1 MRAFMARHVSGVF
14 YKSDRV
20 PVTAGTQVRLLG
32 SDHKPLGRATLVE
45 LGPSGAR
52 LTASRAPEL
61 GTKLQVAIT
70 LPGRYIEFEVPGM
83 VDWELDSDFGVAF
96 DYLTARQAYGLSLAR
111 ELLRAAPGAAE
122 AAPRRAARR

>member
-1 MRAFMARHVSGVF
+1 MPRLMPRHVSGVF
-14 YKSDRV
+14 FKSDRV
-20 PVTAGTQVRLLG
+20 PVIAGTQVRLLG
-32 SDHKPLGRATLVE
+32 ADHKPLGRAVLLE

-52 LTASRAPEL
+52 LRASRPPEL

-83 VDWELDSDFGVAF
+83 VDWDLDSDFGVAF

-111 ELLRAAPGAAE
+111 ELLRAAPGSAE
-122 AAPRRAARR
+122 IAPRRAARR